1 MRRLMVGIA
10 VVALGACSG
19 ETAEEA
25 RTATPVGTDAAAGAA
40 PAVDSAE
47 TAPAGNPDAALA
59 LDGEG
64 LRAVILASG
73 STRLIEFGRPEA
85 EVMTQLETV
94 RGRAADERG
103 TNAECGAGP
112 LQYAS
117 WDDGLTAWFQD
128 DAFVGWA
135 LNGEGGGASTMGG
148 LGVGTT
154 RAELDGGLTVVEVE
168 ETSLGQEFD
177 AGGVFGVLD
186 GAGETARVTSLWGG
200 TSCNFR

>member
-10 VVALGACSG
+10 VMALGACSN
-19 ETAEEA
+19 ESAEQ
-25 RTATPVGTDAAAGAA
+25 AA
-40 PAVDSAE
+40 PAASVEADAVETTPPVENAE
-47 TAPAGNPDAALA
+47 AAPAGNPDAALA

-73 STRLIEFGRPEA
+73 STRLIEFGQAEA
-85 EVMTQLETV
+85 EVMRQLETV

-103 TNAECGAGP
+103 TNPECGAGA
-112 LQYAS
+112 LQFAS

-128 DAFVGWA
+128 GAFVGWA

-154 RAELDGGLTVVEVE
+154 RAELDGGPTVVEVE
-168 ETSLGQEFD
+168 ETSLGQEFE
-177 AGGVFGVLD
+177 AGGVFGILN
-186 GAGETARVTSLWGG
+186 GTGETARVTNLWGG

>member
-10 VVALGACSG
+10 VMALGACSN
-19 ETAEEA
+19 ESAEQ
-25 RTATPVGTDAAAGAA
+25 AA
-40 PAVDSAE
+40 PAASVEADAVE
-47 TAPAGNPDAALA
+47 TTPPVENTEAAPAGNPDAALA

-73 STRLIEFGRPEA
+73 STRLIEFGQAEA
-85 EVMTQLETV
+85 EVMRQLETV
-94 RGRAADERG
+94 RGQAADERG
-103 TNAECGAGP
+103 TNSDCGTGP

-128 DAFVGWA
+128 GVFVGWA

-154 RAELDGGLTVVEVE
+154 RAELDGGPTVVEVE

-177 AGGVFGVLD
+177 AGGVFGILN
-186 GAGETARVTSLWGG
+186 GTGETARVTNLWGG

>member
-47 TAPAGNPDAALA
+47 
-59 LDGEG
+59 
-64 LRAVILASG
+64 
-73 STRLIEFGRPEA
+73 A

-117 WDDGLTAWFQD
+117 WDDGLTAWLQD
-128 DAFVGWA
+128 GAFVGWA